1 VRILQ
6 YLSLSFERS
15 ETFTYGWIPEL
26 ERQEVDNHV
35 VTLLRKNPERQPFPK
50 VNVANGPDQWSPHRE
65 ANSRGNQYPIVL
77 VEEQAVGL
85 PCVSPRRAGIPEMIP
100 AVLPHP
106 RWRPNV
112 AQKLGVKM
120 VQSLYVRIHV

>member
-1 VRILQ
+1 M
-6 YLSLSFERS
+6 SLTGLIS
-15 ETFTYGWIPEL
+15 GLHIGKP
-26 ERQEVDNHV
+26 
-35 VTLLRKNPERQPFPK
+35 TL
-50 VNVANGPDQWSPHRE
+50 G
-65 ANSRGNQYPIVL
+65 GNQYPIVL

-120 VQSLYVRIHV
+120 VQSLYVRTHV